1 LRSTISITIDKLLV
15 CSKKGKIKGTK
26 RAMNRPMLEMK
37 NQPTNPTNRCLFWS
51 LLITGLA
58 CLTVSTRASTFWNG
72 TTVNFTQTV
81 TGGVGNS
88 DVLVAGKVALDRGG
102 NQVLYNSV
110 TETGVGASSP
120 QDTMWA
126 VGSPSLIGNLSSANL
141 PNPTNFIPL
150 TTVRAVHAAGNFNN
164 YLLKGNGSGG
174 PITFVVHLTN
184 EDIYLTLTFT
194 SWGQFGSG
202 GFGYNRSTPSAAPP
216 TPTVSITNPAPNAVF
231 AAPANVTIS
240 ASASV
245 SSGSVSNVSFFN
257 GSSLLGSSQASPFH
271 FTASS
276 LAAGPYSLKAVA
288 TAAGVSA
295 TSSVVNISVVTPV
308 VTSLSNEV
316 EVNNQ
321 FVFSYDVNP
330 GLSYV
335 VERSPD
341 FLNWTPVA
349 TNVPVSD
356 PAFFTN
362 PISGGQN
369 FFRVGRMPNP

>member
-1 LRSTISITIDKLLV
+1 
-15 CSKKGKIKGTK
+15 
-26 RAMNRPMLEMK
+26 MHHF
-37 NQPTNPTNRCLFWS
+37 LFRS
-51 LLITGLA
+51 LLIAGLA
-58 CLTVSTRASTFWNG
+58 CLAVSTRASTFWNG
-72 TTVNFTQTV
+72 TTVGFTQTI
-81 TGGVGNS
+81 TAGVGNS

-102 NQVLYNSV
+102 NEVLYNSV
-110 TETGVGASSP
+110 TETGVGPVSP
-120 QDTMWA
+120 KDTMWA
-126 VGSPSLIGNLSSANL
+126 VGSPSLIGNLSTATL

-150 TTVRAVHAAGNFNN
+150 TTVRALHAGGDFAG
-164 YLLKGNGSGG
+164 YLLRGNGSGG

-216 TPTVSITNPAPNAVF
+216 TPTVSITNPAPSAVF

-245 SSGSVSNVSFFN
+245 SSGVVSNVSFFN
-257 GSSLLGSSQASPFH
+257 GSSLLGSSQAPPFS
-271 FTASS
+271 FTANS
-276 LAAGPYSLKAVA
+276 LGAGPYLLTAVA

-308 VTSLSNEV
+308 VTSLSNDV

-321 FVFSYDVNP
+321 FIFSYSVNP
-330 GLSYV
+330 GLRYV
-335 VERSPD
+335 VEESSN
-341 FLNWTPVA
+341 FSNWTPLA

-362 PISGGQN
+362 PISGSDN